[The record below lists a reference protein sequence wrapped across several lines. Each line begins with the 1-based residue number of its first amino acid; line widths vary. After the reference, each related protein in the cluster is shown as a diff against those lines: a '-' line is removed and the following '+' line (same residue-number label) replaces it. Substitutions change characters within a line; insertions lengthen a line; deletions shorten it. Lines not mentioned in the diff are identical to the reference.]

1 MSETR
6 TLLYGA
12 DEERFI
18 VAIESPQDRPDLVQV
33 YVQQPDG
40 SVKPYHDKF
49 VPFIYTKWDENV
61 LVDARDVT
69 VVPLLGG
76 NPLNARVHG
85 SWRTLG
91 WIRKYASD
99 SYLPHR
105 KSQYAIHTGKTLF
118 KGMDFDDILR
128 LYVDIEV
135 LTSEGFDFP
144 NPDRYG
150 DKVII
155 ISMLTNKGEEIV
167 LHGDDEK
174 VLLQEFIKEFRRID
188 PTVVVGHNIFN
199 FDLPYLETRFLMH
212 GIDFALGRNGSA
224 PQKFITNIKLAE
236 KDKEYTNWQV
246 WGRHVMDTMFMAMQ
260 WDVVQRKLD
269 SYSLKDIAK
278 TLGFA
283 SEDRE
288 YVEGSEITR
297 VWFTD
302 RERLIRYALDDVRE
316 TRQIDLTMGGAVFYL
331 TQMLPMS
338 LQDAW
343 RYGTGTK
350 IDSMF
355 VREYYRQDWSLPLA
369 SPKQD
374 YGGGYAEA
382 RVTGLTS
389 GRIAGI
395 DVASLYPTIMET
407 ANVISHKDELDMF
420 GTVLRVLKKERL
432 RIKKAAKTFK
442 DQGMTRQAQMEDSR
456 QNSMKLV
463 INSMYGWLGW
473 EFGMFNDYDEAA
485 RVTTIGQSIIKK
497 MIEVA
502 EGYGSV
508 AIKADSVTEK
518 TPIYIRHKESGLIDI
533 ISIGTFHNII
543 ANGSDKM
550 RSVENVHLYQ
560 TMTRGGWA
568 DILYTYKHETT
579 KKIYRVNTKIGYV
592 EVTEDHSLFQN
603 GHEVSPEKLTEGEEL
618 DHYSEKIKTTKVTS
632 IHPDVAWLLGFLV
645 SDGSASRVR
654 RKTGGFSTNISI
666 AKSNKELLLKAKD
679 ILEFHFNIK
688 TSFYDTKESSGC
700 FKLIGGYNKKDF
712 DTIFNLIYDP
722 YTKEKKIPTCIINSN
737 HQTME
742 AFLSGML
749 SGDGSVIKGLYE
761 NLGISI
767 PSKSQITIAGMSY
780 LFNCLGVKNLNVQI
794 RDDKPNF
801 LTIRALNGH
810 RKERKSPTVIK
821 KLRTLDYDGPVYDI
835 STTDGTFLTAIGN
848 MILHNTDGLLM
859 TVPELWMDAEGAY
872 TEMIQDAVNAWYPG
886 GGIEIEHDGN
896 YAKALIVDDKSYVLL
911 GLDDSIKIKGNTLKS
926 RSMEPFCR
934 AFLDSCI
941 RAVMEGRPEE
951 VRDIY
956 DQMEFKVGAGLLD
969 LSDII
974 SKRELNQSI
983 EEYKNKRAGG
993 GNPIAQYEVA
1003 CKSKRPLR
1011 KGDRV
1016 TYYIRRPNKTLQL
1029 VRNKLVER
1037 DEVLPT
1043 SALATEAS
1051 DYNFDY
1057 FEKHYLKR
1065 LVAVTKRL
1073 LVILGEDTFRATF
1086 PEIRLNKKD
1095 LEKINKEEEED

>member
-12 DEERFI
+12 NEERFI

-33 YVQQPDG
+33 YVQDSDG
-40 SVKPYHDKF
+40 LVKPYHDVL
-49 VPFIYTKWDENV
+49 VPFIYTKMDENA
-61 LVDARDVT
+61 LVDARDIKVT
-69 VVPLLGG
+69 PLLGG

-85 SWRTLG
+85 SWRTLS
-91 WIRKYASD
+91 WIRKYATD
-99 SYLPHR
+99 AYLPQR

-118 KGMDFDDILR
+118 KGMDFDDVLR

-135 LTSEGFDFP
+135 ITSEGFDFP
-144 NPDRYG
+144 NPDRPG
-150 DKVII
+150 DKVMI

-174 VLLQEFIKEFRRID
+174 TVLKDFIKEFRRID

-212 GIDFALGRNGSA
+212 GIDFALGRNGSS
-224 PQKFITNIKLAE
+224 PDKFITNIKLAE

-283 SEDRE
+283 AEDRE
-288 YVEGSEITR
+288 YVDGSQITK
-297 VWFTD
+297 VWQTD
-302 RERLIRYALDDVRE
+302 RQRLIRYALDDVRE
-316 TRQIDLTMGGAVFYL
+316 TRQIDLTMGGAIFYL
-331 TQMLPMS
+331 TQMVPMS

-343 RYGTGTK
+343 RYGAGTK

-355 VREYYRQDWSLPLA
+355 AREYYRQDWSLPLA

-407 ANVISHKDELDMF
+407 AEVISHKDELNMF

-432 RIKKAAKTFK
+432 RIKRAAKTFK
-442 DQGMTRQAQMEDSR
+442 DQGMKRQAQMEDAR

-502 EGYGSV
+502 EGYGS
-508 AIKADSVTEK
+508 
-518 TPIYIRHKESGLIDI
+518 
-533 ISIGTFHNII
+533 
-543 ANGSDKM
+543 
-550 RSVENVHLYQ
+550 
-560 TMTRGGWA
+560 
-568 DILYTYKHETT
+568 
-579 KKIYRVNTKIGYV
+579 
-592 EVTEDHSLFQN
+592 
-603 GHEVSPEKLTEGEEL
+603 
-618 DHYSEKIKTTKVTS
+618 
-632 IHPDVAWLLGFLV
+632 
-645 SDGSASRVR
+645 
-654 RKTGGFSTNISI
+654 
-666 AKSNKELLLKAKD
+666 
-679 ILEFHFNIK
+679 
-688 TSFYDTKESSGC
+688 
-700 FKLIGGYNKKDF
+700 
-712 DTIFNLIYDP
+712 
-722 YTKEKKIPTCIINSN
+722 
-737 HQTME
+737 
-742 AFLSGML
+742 
-749 SGDGSVIKGLYE
+749 
-761 NLGISI
+761 
-767 PSKSQITIAGMSY
+767 
-780 LFNCLGVKNLNVQI
+780 
-794 RDDKPNF
+794 
-801 LTIRALNGH
+801 
-810 RKERKSPTVIK
+810 TVIK
-821 KLRTLDYDGPVYDI
+821 VD
-835 STTDGTFLTAIGN
+835 
-848 MILHNTDGLLM
+848 TDGLLM
-859 TVPELWMDAEGAY
+859 TIPELWIDAEEAY
-872 TEMIQDAVNAWYPG
+872 TELIQDNVNAWYPG

-911 GLDDSIKIKGNTLKS
+911 GLDGSIKIKGNTLKS

-934 AFLDSCI
+934 EFLDSCI
-941 RAVMEGRPEE
+941 RAVMDARPEDIRE
-951 VRDIY
+951 IY
-956 DQMEFKVGAGLLD
+956 DQVDFRVASGMLG
-969 LSDII
+969 LSDIL
-974 SKRELNQSI
+974 SKRELNQSL
-983 EEYKNKRAGG
+983 EEYRNKRSGG

-1003 CKSKRPLR
+1003 LRSRRPLR

-1016 TYYIRRPNKTLQL
+1016 AYYISKPKKTWQVVGNKM
-1029 VRNKLVER
+1029 VER

-1057 FEKHYLKR
+1057 FEKHYTKR

-1073 LVILGEDTFRATF
+1073 LVILGEDSFRVTF
-1086 PEIRLNKKD
+1086 PEIKLNKKD
-1095 LEKINKEEEED
+1095 LEKINKEEDD